1 MAKGGWM
8 IGVGVLMA
16 VMLTACAHQAPQRP
30 SARKGVEPKPDSA
43 QLALMEL
50 NMRLAQAAD
59 EELVRYVQSSGWA
72 FALYENHTWMC
83 VRDMGDETLPLI
95 LRGEEH
101 IVQMEVY
108 DLNGKR
114 LADIQ
119 RQYRIGKMELPPAVD
134 ECIVYLHPQAQ
145 ARLAAPWYMAFG
157 AGGGNGVPPYTNV
170 LIDLK
175 IL

>member
-1 MAKGGWM
+1 M
-8 IGVGVLMA
+8 
-16 VMLTACAHQAPQRP
+16 TACVPQAPQRP
-30 SARKGVEPKPDSA
+30 STRKGAKPAPDST

-50 NMRLAQAAD
+50 NLRLAQAAD
-59 EELVRYVQSSGWA
+59 EELVRYVQASGKA
-72 FALYENHTWMC
+72 FALYDNHTWMC
-83 VRDMGDETLPLI
+83 VRDKGDDTLPHL
-95 LRGEEH
+95 LPEGQWVVH
-101 IVQMEVY
+101 MEVY

-134 ECIVYLHPQAQ
+134 DCVVYLHPRAQ
-145 ARLAAPWYMAFG
+145 ALLAAPWYMAFG
-157 AGGGNGVPPYTNV
+157 AAGGDGVPPYTNV